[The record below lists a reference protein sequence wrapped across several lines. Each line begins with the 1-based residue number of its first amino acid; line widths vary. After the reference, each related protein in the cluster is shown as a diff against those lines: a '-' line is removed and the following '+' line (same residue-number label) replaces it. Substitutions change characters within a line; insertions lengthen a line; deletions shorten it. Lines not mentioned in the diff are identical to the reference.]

1 MVDASVEQLVQ
12 VTAEAE
18 RLVAGIRSD
27 QWTAPTPCGEWTV
40 RELINHVTGGDRLF
54 TAALTSE
61 ERKPAD
67 DDPTTEF
74 HDASADLVAA
84 FRLPGVLAK
93 VVTIPFGDVPGM
105 VALHLRITEIM
116 VHSWDL
122 AHATNQ
128 SVTFPDDVVEQ
139 ELGFTEGALAAIPP
153 TRSPFAPPRPAAENA
168 PALDRLAAL
177 LGRSL
182 D

>member
-1 MVDASVEQLVQ
+1 MVDAQVTQLVQ

-18 RLVAGIRSD
+18 RLVAGIRPD

-40 RELINHVTGGDRLF
+40 RELIDHVTGGDRLF
-54 TAALTSE
+54 TAALSGE
-61 ERKPAD
+61 ERKPAG

-84 FRLPGVLAK
+84 FELPGVLGK
-93 VVTIPFGDVPGM
+93 VVTVPFGDVPGM

-116 VHSWDL
+116 VHGWDL
-122 AHATNQ
+122 ARATGQ
-128 SVTFPDDVVEQ
+128 PVSFPDDIVEQ
-139 ELGFTEGALAAIPP
+139 ELGFTRGALAAIPP
-153 TRSPFAPPRPAAENA
+153 TRRPFGPPQPAADDA

-177 LGRSL
+177 LGRPL